1 MSEGFSPQSL
11 SALSAASAWRPIC
24 DRPGMRPISVVSAAP
39 TMAID
44 FGFIASAFR
53 RAEEREG
60 DLVVDFLE
68 GNLELH
74 VELQRLGGLRAVDD
88 VAHHARAL
96 VELDD
101 RDRIGRG

>member
-1 MSEGFSPQSL
+1 MSPGLRPQSFI
-11 SALSAASAWRPIC
+11 ALSAASAWRPIC
-24 DRPGMRPISVVSAAP
+24 DTLGMRPISVVSAAP

-53 RAEEREG
+53 RAEEGEG

-68 GNLELH
+68 GDFERH
-74 VELQRLGGLRAVDD
+74 VELERLRGLRALDD

-101 RDRIGRG
+101 